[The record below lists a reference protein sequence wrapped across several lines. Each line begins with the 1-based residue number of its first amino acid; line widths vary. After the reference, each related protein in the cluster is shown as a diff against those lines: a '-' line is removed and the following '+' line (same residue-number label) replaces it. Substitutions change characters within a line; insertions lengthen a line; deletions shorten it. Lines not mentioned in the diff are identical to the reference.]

1 MFDSVF
7 ITKEKISPTGKI
19 QIIMYT
25 MVQEGFGVQSL
36 LEQGGLTIS
45 FSLNVKDLY

>member
-7 ITKEKISPTGKI
+7 ITKEKVSPMGKI

-25 MVQEGFGVQSL
+25 MVQEGFGVQCL
-36 LEQGGLTIS
+36 LEQGGLIIS
-45 FSLNVKDLY
+45 LTLNVKDLL